1 MEVGLMKG
9 FLSEQLNVYWS
20 FLANDGQLTLDCI
33 LFLIHIHLIEM
44 VHADDL
50 SIH

>member
-33 LFLIHIHLIEM
+33 LFLILIEM

>member
-33 LFLIHIHLIEM
+33 LFLIHRHLIKM
-44 VHADDL
+44 VHADDW